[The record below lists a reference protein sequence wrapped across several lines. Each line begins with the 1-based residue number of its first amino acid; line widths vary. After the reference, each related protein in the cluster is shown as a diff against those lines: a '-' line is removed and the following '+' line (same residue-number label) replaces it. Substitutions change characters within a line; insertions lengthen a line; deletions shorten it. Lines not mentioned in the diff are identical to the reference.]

1 MRKIYIKKNP
11 RIKSTIYIRKFK
23 NRTTQVVFFHL
34 PRFYMISSLL
44 SFPSYINPKH
54 RKTTT
59 RRKKN
64 PVMLYICSVL
74 LIVIYICD
82 EAIQILRQLT
92 SRVSI
97 RRLQRNNFSRVV
109 DFSRGINFLEAV
121 AVGNFFFLTIL

>member
-1 MRKIYIKKNP
+1 M

-44 SFPSYINPKH
+44 SFPSYINLKH

-59 RRKKN
+59 KEEKKIQF
-64 PVMLYICSVL
+64 MLYICSVL

-82 EAIQILRQLT
+82 EAIQNSPTTDYIVSTTT
-92 SRVSI
+92 SKKYFQSS
-97 RRLQRNNFSRVV
+97 RRLQSRHQ
-109 DFSRGINFLEAV
+109 FFRGSRSR
-121 AVGNFFFLTIL
+121 